1 MKRIRRIPSEN
12 SPLKTHTRGKQNYT
26 VADLTPLIPPF
37 IRNTF
42 LPTLLPGQLLPR
54 KVSLRRELHKNADYS
69 RSTRAII
76 HAANYQLGGRE
87 GGGGRERRK
96 KRQRESISQTGLNPR
111 ERRGQRFSLT
121 FELKVCAPFVVFDSN
136 NYQFHV
142 DAEQTEEGEGT
153 KR

>member
-1 MKRIRRIPSEN
+1 MKRIRRIPSGN

-42 LPTLLPGQLLPR
+42 LPTLLSGQLLPR

-76 HAANYQLGGRE
+76 HAANYYNSGSWTGE
-87 GGGGRERRK
+87 GGKEKRKEEKRK
-96 KRQRESISQTGLNPR
+96 K
-111 ERRGQRFSLT
+111 
-121 FELKVCAPFVVFDSN
+121 DSVKALAK
-136 NYQFHV
+136 Q
-142 DAEQTEEGEGT
+142 G
-153 KR
+153 